1 MSSVEIFREGGD
13 SNQEEIFFQ
22 KNLYSHGVGYQ
33 MKLRNVII
41 NKERSKV

>member
-1 MSSVEIFREGGD
+1 MTSVEMLQEGGD